1 MNVVARALDR
11 WIAEKD
17 DHDMRRAKGEGDDGA
32 RMVVLLAFFFGFTAW
47 SATGR
52 FFCQAPIWLFLM
64 AVVTVSMRMDGNA
77 VRRKLA
83 STMKAWRGG
92 REEYWLE

>member
-1 MNVVARALDR
+1 MNVIGRALDR
-11 WIAEKD
+11 WIAEKED
-17 DHDMRRAKGEGDDGA
+17 MDMRRAKGEGDEGA
-32 RMVVLLAFFFGFTAW
+32 KVVVLLAFISGFTLW
-47 SATGR
+47 YATGR

-83 STMKAWRGG
+83 STMKAWREG